1 MPKLTVVLRKAYGGS
16 YLAMCSKDLGA
27 DFVYAWPTA
36 EIAVMGAAGAANVVF
51 RKEIQAA
58 EDPKAARREKI
69 QLYSEQFATP
79 YMAASRGFVDL
90 VIRPIPGGICRCK
103 ELKRDMGIIP
113 YTAMTYGLT
122 AVISLLVVAI
132 IVGISKLT
140 SRPGQT
146 DDGEGE
152 P

>member
-1 MPKLTVVLRKAYGGS
+1 
-16 YLAMCSKDLGA
+16 
-27 DFVYAWPTA
+27 
-36 EIAVMGAAGAANVVF
+36 
-51 RKEIQAA
+51 
-58 EDPKAARREKI
+58 
-69 QLYSEQFATP
+69 
-79 YMAASRGFVDL
+79 MAASRGFVDL
-90 VIRPIPGGICRCK
+90 VIRPSETRARLLEALELLINKGGSPIPGGICRCK

>member
-1 MPKLTVVLRKAYGGS
+1 
-16 YLAMCSKDLGA
+16 
-27 DFVYAWPTA
+27 
-36 EIAVMGAAGAANVVF
+36 
-51 RKEIQAA
+51 
-58 EDPKAARREKI
+58 
-69 QLYSEQFATP
+69 
-79 YMAASRGFVDL
+79 
-90 VIRPIPGGICRCK
+90 
-103 ELKRDMGIIP
+103 MGIIP
-113 YTAMTYGLT
+113 YAAMTYGLT

>member
-1 MPKLTVVLRKAYGGS
+1 
-16 YLAMCSKDLGA
+16 
-27 DFVYAWPTA
+27 
-36 EIAVMGAAGAANVVF
+36 
-51 RKEIQAA
+51 
-58 EDPKAARREKI
+58 
-69 QLYSEQFATP
+69 
-79 YMAASRGFVDL
+79 
-90 VIRPIPGGICRCK
+90 
-103 ELKRDMGIIP
+103 MGIIP

-132 IVGISKLT
+132 IGGISKLT

>member
-1 MPKLTVVLRKAYGGS
+1 
-16 YLAMCSKDLGA
+16 
-27 DFVYAWPTA
+27 
-36 EIAVMGAAGAANVVF
+36 
-51 RKEIQAA
+51 
-58 EDPKAARREKI
+58 
-69 QLYSEQFATP
+69 
-79 YMAASRGFVDL
+79 
-90 VIRPIPGGICRCK
+90 
-103 ELKRDMGIIP
+103 MGILP

-122 AVISLLVVAI
+122 VISLLVVAI